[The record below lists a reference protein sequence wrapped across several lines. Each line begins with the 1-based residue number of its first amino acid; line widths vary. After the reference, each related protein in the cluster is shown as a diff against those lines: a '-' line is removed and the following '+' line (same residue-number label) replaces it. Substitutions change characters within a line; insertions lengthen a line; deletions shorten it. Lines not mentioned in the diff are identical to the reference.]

1 MGLPLGARKRLMVEV
16 HGYPSPAP
24 SPLPER
30 TRVASPLASPAS
42 PFLLEQQRPASR
54 EEPRRVSVSPSG
66 GPSTVAPTAR
76 TLFSPT
82 ESTPEAGFSN
92 EVVDKRPFRDT
103 HGSGPERSRSSGGE
117 SSSLNL
123 QAFATAPSVSVSSL
137 RASLRNKA
145 VAQPAP
151 RSVSPPPNRSS
162 LRRRTTVST
171 VAAGGGGGDGGS
183 SDESGIGGAG
193 SSSTTASSSR
203 HKARSPRMSPR
214 PTGSGGVR
222 AMSSTKQRSF
232 RSTMSG
238 SGDSFSG
245 NLEGRR
251 ARAAAAQEAVKSAE
265 ATAAAAA
272 AAEASA
278 VKGLKQ
284 RRASGI
290 PHKPTPGG
298 VGSRLAAPGSRL
310 RRPGNGGT
318 GGFGNVSAAAAA
330 AAAAADGG
338 GGDDNAGGSVARS
351 MESSGN
357 SMAATSKTGIAG
369 GGGGELGGRRSFL
382 PRPSPRAGRS
392 SIPRAGS
399 KRL

>member
-1 MGLPLGARKRLMVEV
+1 M
-16 HGYPSPAP
+16 
-24 SPLPER
+24 
-30 TRVASPLASPAS
+30 ASPLASPAS
-42 PFLLEQQRPASR
+42 PFLSEQQLPAPS
-54 EEPRRVSVSPSG
+54 EAPRRVSMSPSG
-66 GPSTVAPTAR
+66 GSSTVAPTAR

-82 ESTPEAGFSN
+82 EIAPEVGFSN
-92 EVVDKRPFRDT
+92 EAVAKNPRRDT
-103 HGSGPERSRSSGGE
+103 HESGPMLSRGSGGGGSG
-117 SSSLNL
+117 LNL

-137 RASLRNKA
+137 RASLRNKD
-145 VAQPAP
+145 VAHPAP
-151 RSVSPPPNRSS
+151 RSVSPLPNRLS
-162 LRRRTTVST
+162 LRRRMTVSAA
-171 VAAGGGGGDGGS
+171 AAGGNGGDGGS

-193 SSSTTASSSR
+193 SNSMTASSSR
-203 HKARSPRMSPR
+203 QKARSPPMSPR
-214 PTGSGGVR
+214 PAGAGGMR
-222 AMSSTKQRSF
+222 AMSSTKHRNL

-245 NLEGRR
+245 SLEGRR

-290 PHKPTPGG
+290 PHKATPGS

-310 RRPGNGGT
+310 RRPGNGRT
-318 GGFGNVSAAAAA
+318 GSLGNVSVAAAAA
-330 AAAAADGG
+330 AAAAGG
-338 GGDDNAGGSVARS
+338 GSGDVDAGSNVAGS

-357 SMAATSKTGIAG
+357 SMAAAKTGIVG
-369 GGGGELGGRRSFL
+369 GGGGELGGRRSLL